1 MTLVML
7 HFIALTEEK
16 RVLLVALHSGL
27 NPSLLFPSEFMM
39 KFSSLWISC
48 LLLVAPLQVPAS
60 SLNVALDKTGDKA
73 GSAYSQFSVQE
84 NTQIPGATLK
94 PGSYNI
100 RIVDH
105 LSDRMVLRVE
115 RDGKAQSTFLGAAG
129 KRAEQL
135 RTHPFQRWCR
145 RQIRAQGLCLY

>member
-1 MTLVML
+1 
-7 HFIALTEEK
+7 
-16 RVLLVALHSGL
+16 
-27 NPSLLFPSEFMM
+27 M
-39 KFSSLWISC
+39 KLSSLWIPC

-60 SLNVALDKTGDKA
+60 SFTLAVDKSTDKP
-73 GSAYSQFSVQE
+73 GVPYSQFSVQE

-115 RDGKAQSTFLGAAG
+115 RDGKAQATFLALPGTGRTAPDPSVLVLVLAPNPRSRDSPLPMEPSLNLSTRKT
-129 KRAEQL
+129 KR
-135 RTHPFQRWCR
+135 
-145 RQIRAQGLCLY
+145 